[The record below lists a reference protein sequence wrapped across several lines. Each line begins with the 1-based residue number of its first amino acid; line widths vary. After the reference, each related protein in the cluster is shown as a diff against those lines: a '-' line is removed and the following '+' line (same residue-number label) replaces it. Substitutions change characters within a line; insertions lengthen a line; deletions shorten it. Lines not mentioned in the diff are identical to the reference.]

1 MKSCV
6 TLQNMIF
13 EVVYITRISVLCF
26 LLNLGCTLILNGIAL
41 AGFEIKPLKL
51 FVFQNAI

>member
-6 TLQNMIF
+6 TLQNKKF
-13 EVVYITRISVLCF
+13 EVVYIISGLCF
-26 LLNLGCTLILNGIAL
+26 LMNLGCSLILNGIAL